1 MSDALA
7 LKKFLFHRVLD
18 EDPLTHTLILL
29 GTLPNSS
36 DTPDS
41 EKMVEAIVR
50 VERTTLSAKDAPFFF
65 GDNGLIKKTTLE
77 GNTDIVRLNN

>member
-1 MSDALA
+1 MSDPWT
-7 LKKFLFHRVLD
+7 LKKFSFQRVLD
-18 EDPLTHTLILL
+18 EDPSTHTLVLL
-29 GTLPNSS
+29 GTLPNSP
-36 DTPDS
+36 DALDS
-41 EKMVEAIVR
+41 EKTAEAIVR